1 MYHSE
6 LKKYYST
13 FSLHACTHS
22 KVQSS
27 IPYSML
33 YNKLGIPLVP
43 FLWRTLSV
51 WKGSPPALLSHHSS
65 ARHSIRHELHRSQVS
80 PKTIKRNHY
89 QNYSLTSQP
98 LFQSYVKNVYKSCIL
113 LTTTMICYLQ
123 NNVLSNSSANSKQR
137 QLILQTT

>member
-6 LKKYYST
+6 LKQYYST

-33 YNKLGIPLVP
+33 YNKLGIPLAP

-98 LFQSYVKNVYKSCIL
+98 LFQSYVKNVYCL
-113 LTTTMICYLQ
+113 YQQGYYFQ

-137 QLILQTT
+137 QLILQTI

>member
-33 YNKLGIPLVP
+33 YNKLGIPLAP

-98 LFQSYVKNVYKSCIL
+98 LFQLYVKIVYCL
-113 LTTTMICYLQ
+113 YQQGYFQ

-137 QLILQTT
+137 QLILQTI

>member
-33 YNKLGIPLVP
+33 YNKLGIPLAP

-89 QNYSLTSQP
+89 QNYSDFPTIVS
-98 LFQSYVKNVYKSCIL
+98 VICKKCIQV
-113 LTTTMICYLQ
+113 MYIAYNNNDVICKIMFCQTALQ
-123 NNVLSNSSANSKQR
+123 IPNKDS
-137 QLILQTT
+137 